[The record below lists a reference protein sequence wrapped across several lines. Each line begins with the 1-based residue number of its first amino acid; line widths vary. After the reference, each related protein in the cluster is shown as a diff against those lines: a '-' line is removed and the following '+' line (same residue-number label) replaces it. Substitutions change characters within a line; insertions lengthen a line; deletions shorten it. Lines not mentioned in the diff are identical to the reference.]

1 MVLPLAAAFK
11 LQAGAS
17 IVSGLFGRSAAKKK
31 AKAARAM
38 AQYNANV
45 IRQNAKAEAD
55 AIESNLGNLIKD
67 QREIQALQRM
77 SVASRGGTLEGT
89 DLLTLINQRKEM
101 QLDNLE
107 LLRQRDIATITGEQK
122 AQGAIYQGQ
131 QQAAIARAE
140 GRAAL
145 AKGVLG
151 AASVGVN
158 YKIAEAQNLL

>member
-1 MVLPLAAAFK
+1 MVLPLATAFK

-17 IVSGLFGRSAAKKK
+17 LVSGLFGRSAAKKQERT
-31 AKAARAM
+31 ARAM
-38 AQYNANV
+38 ARYNANV

-55 AIESNLGNLIKD
+55 AIESNLGNLIKG

-107 LLRQRDIATITGEQK
+107 LLRQRDLALITGEQK
-122 AQGAIYQGQ
+122 AQSAIFQGQ
-131 QQAAIARAE
+131 QQAAIARAQ
-140 GRAAL
+140 GQAAL

-158 YKIAEAQNLL
+158 YKIAEIQGLV